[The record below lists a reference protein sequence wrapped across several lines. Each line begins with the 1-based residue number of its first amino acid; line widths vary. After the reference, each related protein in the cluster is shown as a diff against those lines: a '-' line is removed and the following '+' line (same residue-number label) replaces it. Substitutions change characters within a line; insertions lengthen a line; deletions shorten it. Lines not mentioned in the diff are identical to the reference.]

1 MKSNGKIQSRNINN
15 IVILLLIVI
24 TSIKAKA
31 DNYEIIIEPYLQNQP
46 ASVGELQYRCNL
58 LKTKDKISQKKINE
72 IEQLYREI
80 CNKEPEWGA
89 YASCL
94 FGAFQINSLSP
105 LADKSKGAALILNA
119 LETDTNLPNNV
130 KAYYNWV
137 MAKAYLKGCGVK
149 EDERKAFEM
158 FEKAHKLNPNSYNS
172 DLALCYML
180 GIGTEANYEVA
191 DIFFAPIYN
200 AGNDFW
206 RKNNCMEK
214 IYGKYFDEDNRTDD
228 TTLQLYYTGLK
239 EEYKGNID
247 KAIELLHIAAEQN
260 HAPSMYE
267 LALINANSG
276 NKKEMYAM
284 YKRAMALGYQPAEFQ
299 YSYTLITRG
308 AYSQTTEYPTI
319 AALAGKHYQPA
330 EDLLKLY
337 ESGYYTN
344 TYQNEDVAGMLAL
357 QSIANRNNGTA
368 APQAGGSNAGVQ
380 GSGNSNNNGSSST
393 GGSTSSTRK
402 NSKEYA
408 YVKTVPG
415 ILDSAKPEIVNVYI
429 YKNSIGQYRASN
441 TFSSNGLDLAAT
453 FPINNNGR
461 KIGDKYY
468 GHYYSSYGLCTY
480 FNY

>member
-1 MKSNGKIQSRNINN
+1 
-15 IVILLLIVI
+15 
-24 TSIKAKA
+24 
-31 DNYEIIIEPYLQNQP
+31 
-46 ASVGELQYRCNL
+46 
-58 LKTKDKISQKKINE
+58 
-72 IEQLYREI
+72 
-80 CNKEPEWGA
+80 
-89 YASCL
+89 
-94 FGAFQINSLSP
+94 
-105 LADKSKGAALILNA
+105 
-119 LETDTNLPNNV
+119 
-130 KAYYNWV
+130 
-137 MAKAYLKGCGVK
+137 
-149 EDERKAFEM
+149 
-158 FEKAHKLNPNSYNS
+158 
-172 DLALCYML
+172 ML

-191 DIFFAPIYN
+191 DIFFAPIYD

-214 IYGKYFDEDNRTDD
+214 IYGKYFDEDKGTSDA
-228 TTLQLYYTGLK
+228 TLQLYYTGLK
-239 EEYKGNID
+239 EEYKGNTD
-247 KAIELLHIAAEQN
+247 KAIELLQMAAEQN

-284 YKRAMALGYQPAEFQ
+284 YKKAMALGYQPAEFQ

-319 AALAGKHYQPA
+319 VALAGKNYQPA

-344 TYQNEDVAGMLAL
+344 TYQNEDIAGMLAL
-357 QSIANRNNGTA
+357 QSIANRNNGTVSS
-368 APQAGGSNAGVQ
+368 QTNSSNAGVQ
-380 GSGNSNNNGSSST
+380 GNGNSNSSSSSSGSSTST
-393 GGSTSSTRK
+393 TRK
-402 NSKEYA
+402 TSNEFA

-429 YKNSIGQYRASN
+429 YKNDIGQYRASN

-453 FPINNNGR
+453 FRINNNGR